1 MKKWISILCIIGL
14 ENIVENNKKM
24 KWFERNIIW
33 ITFGIMALALMVQMI
48 YIQQIK
54 GELRLFK
61 ENATNQK
68 PK

>member
-1 MKKWISILCIIGL
+1 
-14 ENIVENNKKM
+14 M

-54 GELRLFK
+54 SELRLFK
-61 ENATNQK
+61 ENATNQIRK
-68 PK
+68 RF

>member
-1 MKKWISILCIIGL
+1 MILCIIGL

-68 PK
+68 RF

>member
-1 MKKWISILCIIGL
+1 
-14 ENIVENNKKM
+14 M

-54 GELRLFK
+54 SELRLF
-61 ENATNQK
+61 NQK
-68 PK
+68 EQVINNNKRHE

>member
-1 MKKWISILCIIGL
+1 
-14 ENIVENNKKM
+14 M

-54 GELRLFK
+54 SELRLF
-61 ENATNQK
+61 NQK
-68 PK
+68 EQVIIKNKRHE

>member
-54 GELRLFK
+54 SELRLFK

-68 PK
+68 RF

>member
-1 MKKWISILCIIGL
+1 MILCIIGL

-68 PK
+68 RFRKV

>member
-1 MKKWISILCIIGL
+1 
-14 ENIVENNKKM
+14 M

-61 ENATNQK
+61 DGQAVKDTTELK
-68 PK
+68 RIDKFHF